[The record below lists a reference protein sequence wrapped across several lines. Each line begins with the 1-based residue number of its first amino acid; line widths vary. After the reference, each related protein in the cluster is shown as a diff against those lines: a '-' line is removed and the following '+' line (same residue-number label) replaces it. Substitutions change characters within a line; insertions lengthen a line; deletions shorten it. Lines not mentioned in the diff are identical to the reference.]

1 MNEKQ
6 LENIPNNENE
16 VVHERRISYLR
27 DLTEKESVLRKRKN
41 ELNGRITKAFKEN
54 KIHTKQAQEDL
65 QELHSILHY
74 LTVKDKLK
82 KVFGFDVID
91 FYRTKHMDYS
101 EKYSKTYIKMRED
114 IEELMKRRVRNPDT
128 LKYPEI
134 PSKEKKKELLA
145 LYKKMNSYQA
155 DPQHLSKNQEEP
167 EYLFE
172 DQEEPETEKEFAKVL
187 DEQLNNLMDQGALH
201 YFEKYNYY
209 NVDRSKTLTKLGLNK
224 WDLKALL
231 TRSAKDE
238 VDQGKLQVSEMNFFG
253 KSEKE
258 LRQLKK
264 NLSNKIIKDSNE
276 GKTDTEEFAKNLNQ
290 WFEARHQLATRKA
303 FKKISNIDMDEF
315 CQKYVSRLGI
325 EPKQQLNEFRKEVST
340 VLRNGEDSIL
350 KKNPVKKAELKDEVK
365 SSKESIRLMYANL
378 KKFDKK
384 KDWNSVH
391 EHTKALISE
400 IGKALQMEAKL
411 HALDTGYDYKQL
423 GDSNTLKKLSDEVQK
438 KFNIK
443 DSSKSSLDSKDIH
456 YFSFDDDI
464 KMPDLSENNFEQPAD
479 AVNKDAIKNLENKI
493 QKTIDLEKSKKFDG
507 LFDKENPN
515 SDKMESF
522 RIELEEPVKEVNN
535 NGHYKESDRN
545 GVEIPLTDKSRWEN
559 LQDQNSLEN
568 PQVVETTIENKTVDS
583 TQETTLASAIALK
596 AQEFRARKE
605 QQQAKGISPQYKE
618 SEKRLA
624 EQNGLEN
631 PQVVETTIENK
642 TVDSTQET
650 TLASAI
656 ALKAQEFR
664 ARKEQQQAKGISPQY
679 KESEKRLAEQNGLEN
694 PQIAGET
701 VESKRAGSTLEVD
714 FLSEMKL
721 KAQEIRARKEQ
732 RQAEVIP
739 SQYKESE
746 KRLAEQNGL
755 ENPQVVETTI
765 ENKTVDST
773 QETTLASAIALK
785 AQEIRARK
793 EQRQAKEISP
803 QYKESEKRLAE
814 QNGLENPQIAGETVE
829 SKTVDSNQETALT
842 IASKVQEL
850 SERRE
855 LLSYINR
862 LCVEAL
868 VKDDK
873 LIRENKY
880 TGEKLV
886 EKRIKNMEKFFVKRR
901 EYLHNNIN
909 RKNIS
914 DEALTAIENI
924 SLKYE
929 KFDKC
934 VLKREKNID
943 SVKYLRSELEKIVQK
958 IPKEEIASIKK
969 QLKASQLQ
977 KQDFTKELKVPPRF
991 SKQPEINEPVI
1002 VNVIEKAKVS
1012 SDLIIETKRKSVVKP
1027 EISSMPIVNP
1037 EMILKSTPK
1046 RKLEK
1051 ILSPQPSFTKNA
1063 EVEKQSVKEKI
1074 RLFEQMGKI
1083 NQEKIKGPIKNGTKN
1098 LERGL

>member
-201 YFEKYNYY
+201 YFEKYDYY

-340 VLRNGEDSIL
+340 VLRNGEDRIL

-365 SSKESIRLMYANL
+365 SNKESIRLMYANL

-391 EHTKALISE
+391 EHTKVLISE

-568 PQVVETTIENKTVDS
+568 PQVIETTIENKMVDS

-605 QQQAKGISPQYKE
+605 QQSAKGISPQYKE

-631 PQVVETTIENK
+631 PQIAGETVESKRAGSTLE
-642 TVDSTQET
+642 VDFLSEMKLKVQE
-650 TLASAI
+650 I
-656 ALKAQEFR
+656 R

-721 KAQEIRARKEQ
+721 KVQEIRARKEQ
-732 RQAEVIP
+732 Q
-739 SQYKESE
+739 
-746 KRLAEQNGL
+746 
-755 ENPQVVETTI
+755 
-765 ENKTVDST
+765 
-773 QETTLASAIALK
+773 
-785 AQEIRARK
+785 
-793 EQRQAKEISP
+793 QAKGISP

-829 SKTVDSNQETALT
+829 SKTVDSNQETALA